1 MKSIYLCILL
11 LIGFFAGDASG
22 GEIKQVTLND
32 GSIIHGEIM
41 SLSDG
46 LYTLKSISLGT
57 IKIEESRV
65 QSITPLKNIKK
76 EIQTFEQKI
85 MNDAELLNI
94 ILPLQDD
101 PDFQKALEDPSIIE
115 AVEAGDMNALLS
127 NPKFIK
133 LLNNATILDIRD
145 KITK

>member
-1 MKSIYLCILL
+1 MRSIYVCILL
-11 LIGFFAGDASG
+11 LAGLIAGDVSG
-22 GEIKQVTLND
+22 GEIKQVNLND

-46 LYTLKSISLGT
+46 LYTLKSVSLGT
-57 IKIEESRV
+57 IKIEESKV

-94 ILPLQDD
+94 VLPLQDD

-133 LLNNATILDIRD
+133 LLNNATILNIRD

>member
-1 MKSIYLCILL
+1 MRSIYFCILL
-11 LIGFFAGDASG
+11 LVGFIAGDTYGAD
-22 GEIKQVTLND
+22 IKQVTLND
-32 GSIIHGEIM
+32 RSIIHGEIL

-57 IKIEESRV
+57 IKIEESKI
-65 QSITPLKNIKK
+65 QSITPLENIKK

-85 MNDAELLNI
+85 MNNAELLNI

-115 AVEAGDMNALLS
+115 AIEIGDMNALLS

-133 LLNNATILDIRD
+133 LLDNVTILNIKDQ
-145 KITK
+145 ITK

>member
-1 MKSIYLCILL
+1 V
-11 LIGFFAGDASG
+11 GFIAGDTYGAD
-22 GEIKQVTLND
+22 IKQVTLND
-32 GSIIHGEIM
+32 GSIIHGEIL

-57 IKIEESRV
+57 IKIEESKI
-65 QSITPLKNIKK
+65 QSITPLENIKK

-85 MNDAELLNI
+85 MNNAELLNI

-115 AVEAGDMNALLS
+115 AIEIGDMNALLS

-133 LLNNATILDIRD
+133 LLDNVTILNIKDQ
-145 KITK
+145 ITK

>member
-1 MKSIYLCILL
+1 MRSIYFCILL
-11 LIGFFAGDASG
+11 LVGFIAGDASG
-22 GEIKQVTLND
+22 AEIKHVTLND
-32 GSIIHGEIM
+32 GSIIHGEIL

-57 IKIEESRV
+57 IKIEESKV

-85 MNDAELLNI
+85 MNNAELLNI

-115 AVEAGDMNALLS
+115 AVETGDMNALLS

-133 LLNNATILDIRD
+133 LLNNVTILDIKD